1 MSEPGF
7 IVARTFNLPIDNVD
21 TDQIYP
27 GRYLTTTQR
36 DGLGDLCFYD
46 WRHDHATGKK
56 ALFEGFD
63 ADSQSI
69 LVAGDNFGCGSS
81 REHAA
86 WALLDMGF
94 KAVISTSFPDIFAS
108 NAAKNG
114 LLLVTAEQPVLDFLY
129 LHNRQQLTISVADR
143 TLDVRGLGIF
153 PFEIDEFTAYCLLH
167 SIDALDYL
175 MNQESR
181 IEAYE
186 KSGI

>member
-1 MSEPGF
+1 MSEPRF

-56 ALFEGFD
+56 AVFEGFD

-114 LLLVTAEQPVLDFLY
+114 LVLVTAEQPVLDFLY
-129 LHNRQQLTISVADR
+129 LHNRKQLTISVADR
-143 TLDVRGLGIF
+143 TLVVPGLGIF